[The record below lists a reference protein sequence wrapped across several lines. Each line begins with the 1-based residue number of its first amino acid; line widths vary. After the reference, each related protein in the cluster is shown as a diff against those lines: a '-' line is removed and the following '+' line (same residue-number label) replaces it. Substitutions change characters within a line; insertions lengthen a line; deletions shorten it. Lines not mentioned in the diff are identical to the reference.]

1 MLYSEGMN
9 NNEAPATAI
18 HYRNAD
24 TCFPGVVVDADV
36 FGDGEWVRINLDGTE
51 TVVPAH
57 AVHAA

>member
-1 MLYSEGMN
+1 MCFNFHMN
-9 NNEAPATAI
+9 TTQTPATAI

-24 TCFPGVVVDADV
+24 TCFPGVIVDADV
-36 FGDGEWVRINLDGTE
+36 FGDGEWVRIDLDGTE